1 MRKSQPG
8 ECQLLQTASLRQKSA
23 QHLHLV
29 IFQRNTLQRQLLNRD
44 VLELQS
50 PRVNLFILARINKG
64 GHLARLLHKS
74 IVLLADQELDQPR
87 VHLFNNQTATL
98 NLLSLL
104 LLLLGSE
111 QVLSDEV
118 ADWIRVEVAIL
129 VGIDLVELQDETVKS
144 IARE

>member
-1 MRKSQPG
+1 MSKSQPG

-29 IFQRNTLQRQLLNRD
+29 IFQRNTLQRQLLNRN
-44 VLELQS
+44 VLKLQS

-64 GHLARLLHKS
+64 GHLACLLQKS
-74 IVLLADQELDQPR
+74 IVLLADQKLDQPR
-87 VHLFNNQTATL
+87 VHLFYHQTATL
-98 NLLSLL
+98 NLLALL
-104 LLLLGSE
+104 LLRSE

-118 ADWIRVEVAIL
+118 ADWVRVEVAIL